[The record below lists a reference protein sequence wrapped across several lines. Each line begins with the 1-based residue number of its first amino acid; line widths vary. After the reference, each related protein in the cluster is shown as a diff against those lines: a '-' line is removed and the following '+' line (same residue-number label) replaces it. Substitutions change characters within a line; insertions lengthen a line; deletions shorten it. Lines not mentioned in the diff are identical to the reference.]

1 MGIND
6 SSDSKLDLDAD
17 SALPQPEGLFDR
29 LIQFSI
35 KNAIWEVGS

>member
-29 LIQFSI
+29 CCLLWHGL
-35 KNAIWEVGS
+35 A